1 MAPDSMFSSLASIFD
16 RLSHDQ
22 DVRVVL
28 LSGAGDKAFS
38 SGLDVGGASS
48 SGPVGAPAETDDFA
62 RRAWKIRRHALA
74 YQNAVN
80 AIERCEKPVICLMHG
95 ISYGAALDI
104 ATAADVR
111 YCTDDVKLCVR
122 EIDVGLAPD
131 VGTLSR
137 MPKIGVSYS
146 WAKEM
151 VYSARVFDGKEAAQQ
166 GFVSRRFPGKE
177 ALVEGGLLLAKAI
190 AIKSPVAVQSAKA
203 LWDFSRDRPVQ
214 DGLLYT
220 AAWNAAMVQAD
231 DVKKAILSGIHK
243 TKPTFAKL

>member
-1 MAPDSMFSSLASIFD
+1 MFTSLVSIFD
-16 RLSHDQ
+16 RLSHDP

-38 SGLDVGGASS
+38 AGLDVGGAAS
-48 SGPVGAPAETDDFA
+48 SGPVGAPVETDDFA
-62 RRAWKIRRHALA
+62 RRAWKIRRHALD

-80 AIERCEKPVICLMHG
+80 AIERCEKPVVCLMHG

-111 YCTDDVKLCVR
+111 YCTEDVKLCVR

-137 MPKIGVSYS
+137 MPKIGVNYS

-151 VYSARVFDGKEAAQQ
+151 IYSARVFGGHEAAQQ
-166 GFVSRRFPGKE
+166 GFVSRHFPEKR
-177 ALVEGGLLLAKAI
+177 ALLEGGLLLAKSI
-190 AIKSPVAVQSAKA
+190 ATKSPVAVQSAKA
-203 LWDFSRDRPVQ
+203 LWDFSRDHSVP

-220 AAWNAAMVQAD
+220 AAWNGAMVQAD
-231 DVKKAILSGIHK
+231 DVKKAILSGIRK